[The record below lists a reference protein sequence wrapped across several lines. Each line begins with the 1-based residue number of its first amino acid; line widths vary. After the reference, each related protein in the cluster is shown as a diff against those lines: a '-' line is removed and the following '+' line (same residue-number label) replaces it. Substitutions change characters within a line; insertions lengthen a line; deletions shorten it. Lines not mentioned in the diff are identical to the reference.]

1 VVVAL
6 SVSPLSADLLVV
18 SADKSGVVVLWRFP
32 AEGAAVRGD
41 GSVTRVFTTKEK
53 WGIDSTVQC
62 LKCSPYNEDE
72 VAVGCVSSRCA
83 LDCVRAC
90 VRAVVDA
97 CAWCV
102 DSRTEW

>member
-32 AEGAAVRGD
+32 AEGATVRGD
-41 GSVTRVFTTKEK
+41 GSITRVFPTKEK
-53 WGIDSTVQC
+53 WGIDSAVQC

-72 VAVGCVSSRCA
+72 VAVGCVLFSPS
-83 LDCVRAC
+83 LGLCVVCR
-90 VRAVVDA
+90 VIVDTRT
-97 CAWCV
+97 WCV
-102 DSRTEW
+102 DSRMEW